1 MLIGLDG
8 THVIFRMACKY
19 RKPEAG
25 VAGWIMS
32 WRNCGKQGN
41 AILRT
46 YVQYYYSVT
55 MLRARH
61 TADLNDERNF
71 CGRTLRVRHA
81 NHAARRCAC
90 STRGIKEGK
99 VSEDGICNFNLVAS
113 ILIFKVSH
121 LFPVHGMSD
130 SMPSRIPAKCI
141 HCNGL

>member
-1 MLIGLDG
+1 
-8 THVIFRMACKY
+8 MACKY

-71 CGRTLRVRHA
+71 VDV
-81 NHAARRCAC
+81 RCAC
-90 STRGIKEGK
+90 GTLTMRQG
-99 VSEDGICNFNLVAS
+99 VARAVQEAS
-113 ILIFKVSH
+113 RRVKFPKMESAILIS
-121 LFPVHGMSD
+121 
-130 SMPSRIPAKCI
+130 
-141 HCNGL
+141 